1 VVRVTDTFVLFKF
14 SFHNQMKNKKYHT
27 VETITKS
34 NQVSSDVKGCNLI
47 EETRPYTNHFFK

>member
-1 VVRVTDTFVLFKF
+1 VVRDTDTFVLFKF

-34 NQVSSDVKGCNLI
+34 NQVSSD
-47 EETRPYTNHFFK
+47 E